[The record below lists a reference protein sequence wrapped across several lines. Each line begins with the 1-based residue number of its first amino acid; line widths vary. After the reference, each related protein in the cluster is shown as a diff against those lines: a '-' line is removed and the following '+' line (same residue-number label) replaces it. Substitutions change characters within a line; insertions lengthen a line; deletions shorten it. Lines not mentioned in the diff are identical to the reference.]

1 MFIYRGRSQKIG
13 KIISVYICRLSAE
26 MNMDHDAKILDI
38 PINKKN
44 SLTVFNEV
52 IQEISK
58 STEEGEL

>member
-1 MFIYRGRSQKIG
+1 
-13 KIISVYICRLSAE
+13 